1 MKVRVDTNI
10 LREALNKILT
20 IVDKKNTRPILTYT
34 LVNISDDS
42 IQLIATDLEV
52 SAKVNIPAFTQSKGT
67 FCVNAKNLFDI
78 LRELPNGEIDLE
90 ILTEENILNLSFK
103 DIHYKL
109 LVYSNEEFPHLSF
122 SNSEN
127 EFSIESKQISEIIN
141 KTSYAISN
149 DETRLYLNG
158 IFLQEANSKLRA
170 VATDGHRLSIFDTE
184 FTQTEIDTLVNGI
197 IIPKKGVHE
206 LKRISEAFPDSI
218 LKLSVDDSFMYV
230 SEDQTYYLSIRLIA
244 REYPKY
250 QAVIPNK
257 TSFMLKTDKNIFLDA
272 VKRIRIMSNE
282 KSNGVRLHLTNSELI
297 LSANHPS
304 LGDARETI
312 AVNYDGNELEIGFN
326 AKYLIDTLSSL
337 EEGEVLFEINNEL
350 SPVILK
356 SESIPNYLGVIM
368 PLKL

>member
-1 MKVRVDTNI
+1 MQVRVDTHI
-10 LREALNKILT
+10 FREALNKILT
-20 IVDKKNTRPILTYT
+20 VVDKKNTRPILTYT

-52 SAKVNIPAFTQSKGT
+52 SAKVIIPAFTQSKGT

-90 ILTEENILNLSFK
+90 VPVEENILNLNVR

-122 SNSEN
+122 SNVEN
-127 EFSIESKQISEIIN
+127 EFQINSKQVSEIIT

-158 IFLQEANSKLRA
+158 IFLQETDSKLRA
-170 VATDGHRLSIFDTE
+170 VATDGHRLSIYDSE
-184 FTQTEIDTLVNGI
+184 LNQTQIETLINGI

-206 LKRISEAFPDSI
+206 LKKISETFPDAI
-218 LKLSVDDSFMYV
+218 LRLSVDDSFMYV
-230 SEDQTYYLSIRLIA
+230 SADETYFLSIRLIA

-250 QAVIPNK
+250 QAVIPSK
-257 TSFMLKTDKNIFLDA
+257 TSFMLKTDKDIFLDA
-272 VKRIRIMSNE
+272 VRRIRIMSNE
-282 KSNGVRLHLTNSELI
+282 KSNGVRLQVTGTELT

-312 AVNYDGNELEIGFN
+312 AVNYNGNELEIGFN

-356 SESIPNYLGVIM
+356 SESLPNYLGVIM

>member
-1 MKVRVDTNI
+1 M
-10 LREALNKILT
+10 
-20 IVDKKNTRPILTYT
+20 
-34 LVNISDDS
+34 
-42 IQLIATDLEV
+42 
-52 SAKVNIPAFTQSKGT
+52 
-67 FCVNAKNLFDI
+67 
-78 LRELPNGEIDLE
+78 
-90 ILTEENILNLSFK
+90 
-103 DIHYKL
+103 
-109 LVYSNEEFPHLSF
+109 
-122 SNSEN
+122 
-127 EFSIESKQISEIIN
+127 
-141 KTSYAISN
+141 
-149 DETRLYLNG
+149 YLNG
-158 IFLQEANSKLRA
+158 IFLQETDSKLRA
-170 VATDGHRLSIFDTE
+170 VATDGHRLSIYDSDLSQ
-184 FTQTEIDTLVNGI
+184 TQIDTLVNGI

-206 LKRISEAFPDSI
+206 LKKISESYPESV

-230 SEDQTYYLSIRLIA
+230 SADDTYFLSIRLIA

-282 KSNGVRLHLTNSELI
+282 KSHGVRLQLTNSELI

-312 AVNYDGNELEIGFN
+312 AVSYDGNELEIGFN

-337 EEGEVLFEINNEL
+337 EEGEIQFEINNEL

-356 SESIPNYLGVIM
+356 SETIPNYLGVIM

>member
-1 MKVRVDTNI
+1 MQVRVDTI
-10 LREALNKILT
+10 VFREALNKILT
-20 IVDKKNTRPILTYT
+20 VVDKKNTRPILQYT
-34 LVNISDDS
+34 LVEISDNA
-42 IQLIATDLEV
+42 IQLVATDLEV
-52 SAKVNIPAFTQSKGT
+52 SAKVIIPANSQSTGT

-78 LRELPNGEIDLE
+78 LRELPSGEVELDINN
-90 ILTEENILNLSFK
+90 EENVLNLNFN

-109 LVYSNEEFPHLSF
+109 LVYGNDEFPHLSF
-122 SNSEN
+122 SNTEN
-127 EFSIESKQISEIIN
+127 EFVIQARQISEIIN

-158 IFLQEANSKLRA
+158 IFLQETDSKLRA
-170 VATDGHRLSIFDTE
+170 VATDGHRLSIYDSDLNQ
-184 FTQTEIDTLVNGI
+184 TQIDSLVNGI

-206 LKRISEAFPDSI
+206 LKKIAESHPDST
-218 LKLSVDDSFMYV
+218 LKISVDDSFIYV
-230 SEDQTYYLSIRLIA
+230 SADDAYFLSIRLIA

-257 TSFMLKTDKNIFLDA
+257 TTFLLKTDKNIFLDA

-282 KSNGVRLHLTNSELI
+282 KSNGVRLQLTSSELV

-304 LGDARETI
+304 LGDAREKI
-312 AVNYDGNELEIGFN
+312 AVNYDGNEIEIGFN

-337 EEGEVLFEINNEL
+337 EEGEVEFEINNEL

-356 SESIPNYLGVIM
+356 SQSIPNYLGVIM